1 MLGLFWPRSAE
12 DRQSVLTGW
21 VSQDD
26 GTFLH
31 FKHSYNTHAGRSLFN
46 FLQCLDQH
54 RTRPAPSTGSRCLFF
69 FFSSKELLGEL
80 VSLMDIGRI
89 QLLSC
94 VKRNVAFHQG
104 RHKLWFLHPSSHTNT
119 HKTPSELHSPLHL
132 EKKNNPVN
140 RSLKL
145 FFFIGM
151 EKCLVQVKSGFD

>member
-1 MLGLFWPRSAE
+1 MELLFQWGWMLGLFWPTSAE
-12 DRQSVLTGW
+12 DRQSVLAGW

-69 FFSSKELLGEL
+69 FLQRAF
-80 VSLMDIGRI
+80 GRI
-89 QLLSC
+89 GIIDGYWTHPVIKLCQKKCSFPSRTPQIVILASFLT
-94 VKRNVAFHQG
+94 
-104 RHKLWFLHPSSHTNT
+104 HKHTHT

-132 EKKNNPVN
+132 EKK
-140 RSLKL
+140 
-145 FFFIGM
+145 
-151 EKCLVQVKSGFD
+151 Q